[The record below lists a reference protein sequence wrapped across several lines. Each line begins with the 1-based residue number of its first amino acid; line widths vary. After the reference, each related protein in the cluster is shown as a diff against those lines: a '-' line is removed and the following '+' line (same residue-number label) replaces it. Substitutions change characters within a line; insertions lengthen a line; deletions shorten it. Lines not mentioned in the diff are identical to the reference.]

1 MENKI
6 KLIKMDNPAEIKNNE
21 LELIPQFDTIDTG
34 IFNKNKTREITRVWG
49 QSTSSSKYTVFHGTK
64 TDDDGQ

>member
-6 KLIKMDNPAEIKNNE
+6 KLIKMDNAAEIKNNE

-34 IFNKNKTREITRVWG
+34 IFNKNKTREISRVWG
-49 QSTSSSKYTVFHGTK
+49 
-64 TDDDGQ
+64 